1 MLSLVS
7 VILTIASNVDGVRE
21 VLAAQFNVDGIGLLA
36 DIAHQ
41 ILGTENDIVVQGSCQ
56 AGHETIVMSVAGE
69 SMNGG
74 DGVLGE
80 VRLVFENCAHTLPT
94 RLPLIAPVLRPI
106 VNLARHRCID
116 EAGCLAVLELGKPV
130 AMGTGT

>member
-1 MLSLVS
+1 MH
-7 VILTIASNVDGVRE
+7 VDGVRE

-56 AGHETIVMSVAGE
+56 AGHETIVMSVA
-69 SMNGG
+69 
-74 DGVLGE
+74 
-80 VRLVFENCAHTLPT
+80 

-130 AMGTGT
+130 AVGTGT